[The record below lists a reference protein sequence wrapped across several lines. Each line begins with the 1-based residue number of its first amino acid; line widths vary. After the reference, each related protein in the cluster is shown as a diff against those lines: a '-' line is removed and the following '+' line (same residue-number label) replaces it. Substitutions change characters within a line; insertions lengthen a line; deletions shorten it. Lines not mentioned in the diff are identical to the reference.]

1 MLYREIIAVCSQ
13 IHTKHINTP
22 CGHNVELLNVKLPL
36 YKVIA
41 RNFVLHVPLLKN
53 ILYFYVQTNKC
64 TSISMFCHRL
74 SFINMFRPPLSP
86 SSMCPILKIK
96 FSPKRILSYIFVQ
109 LFVQWLY
116 TVMKVWRVTETC
128 SWRLTNVTGRASVGL
143 PYKCNHWDF
152 NSQVYF
158 LIN

>member
-22 CGHNVELLNVKLPL
+22 CGQNVEFLNFKLPL

-41 RNFVLHVPLLKN
+41 RNYVLHISLLKN
-53 ILYFYVQTNKC
+53 VLHFYVQTNKC
-64 TSISMFCHRL
+64 TSISMFSHRL
-74 SFINMFRPPLSP
+74 LFINMFRPPPSP

-96 FSPKRILSYIFVQ
+96 FSSKRFLSYIFVH

-128 SWRLTNVTGRASVGL
+128 SWKLTNVTGSASVGL

-152 NSQVYF
+152 KRQVYF
-158 LIN
+158 FN